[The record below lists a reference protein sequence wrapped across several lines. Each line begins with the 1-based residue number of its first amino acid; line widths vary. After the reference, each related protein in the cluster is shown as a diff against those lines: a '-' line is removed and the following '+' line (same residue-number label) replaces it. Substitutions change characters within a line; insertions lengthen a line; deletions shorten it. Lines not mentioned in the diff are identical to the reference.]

1 MLAVVVV
8 LPTSTTTTRTSM
20 STSTATA
27 SLSRTAGII
36 TVSSI
41 FALYAYSAYA
51 SFLVCVVDSSGRE
64 RYLYGVLV

>member
-1 MLAVVVV
+1 
-8 LPTSTTTTRTSM
+8 M

-27 SLSRTAGII
+27 SRSRTAGII

-41 FALYAYSAYA
+41 FALYAYSAHA
-51 SFLVCVVDSSGRE
+51 SFLVNVVDSSGRE